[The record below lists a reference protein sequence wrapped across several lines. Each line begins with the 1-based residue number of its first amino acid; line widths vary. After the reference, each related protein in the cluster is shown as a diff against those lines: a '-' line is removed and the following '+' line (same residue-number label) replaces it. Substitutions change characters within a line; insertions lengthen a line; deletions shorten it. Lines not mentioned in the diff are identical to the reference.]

1 MKLLLLFLTIYSVAM
16 WYTFVLFCILV
27 PQMNKSNWK
36 EQLTNILTGI
46 GIFLLI
52 GWVFFFIQCY
62 KFCSKIIIKET
73 I

>member
-1 MKLLLLFLTIYSVAM
+1 MKYLLLFLIVYSVGI
-16 WYTFVLFCILV
+16 WYMLLLFRIFI
-27 PQMNKSNWK
+27 PQIRRNNWK

-46 GIFLLI
+46 GILLLI

-62 KFCSKIIIKET
+62 KFCSKIIIKEP

>member
-1 MKLLLLFLTIYSVAM
+1 MKYLLLFLTLYSVGI
-16 WYTFVLFCILV
+16 YYIFLLFRIFI
-27 PQMNKSNWK
+27 PKIGYNNWK
-36 EQLTNILTGI
+36 TPLTNILTGI

-62 KFCSKIIIKET
+62 KFCSNIIIKET